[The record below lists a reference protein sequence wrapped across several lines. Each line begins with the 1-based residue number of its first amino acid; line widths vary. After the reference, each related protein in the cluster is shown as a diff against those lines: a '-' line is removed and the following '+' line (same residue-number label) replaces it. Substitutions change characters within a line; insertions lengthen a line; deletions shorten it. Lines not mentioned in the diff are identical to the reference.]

1 MPLANSQYDTI
12 MRHYDEIRDR
22 NRHDLEEKKERLY
35 RRYPELKEID
45 DEVASVSVATA
56 RQRIRRAAA
65 SKSLSGSAK
74 TSKLSAADRA
84 APMTDAAYHAE
95 ISRLTRRRTEFLVN
109 HHYPAD
115 YLQMHYDCPICHDTG
130 FVNGQRCVCFQKA
143 VTDLLYRQYQPGDIL
158 SIENFGHFSFDWYS
172 DKIVDDST
180 GRSEKALAKDAWQA
194 AREFPGQIGK
204 TGNNLYLYGNAGV
217 GKTFLSHCIAKA
229 SMEKGYSVLYF
240 SAADLFDV
248 LADAAFSRNE
258 SASSYEKT
266 IADCDV
272 LIIDDLGT
280 EFTNK
285 LSVPQ
290 LFQVLNGR
298 ITRKKSTVISS
309 NLKPSDLRDRYSER
323 ISSRITSQYKIK
335 KLVCTDIRIRKKL
348 KGDKT

>member
-22 NRHDLEEKKERLY
+22 NRHDLEEKKAALY

-45 DEVASVSVATA
+45 DEVASISVETA
-56 RQRIRRAAA
+56 RRRIRRGTA
-65 SKSLSGSAK
+65 SRTSGIPDNAGRDGDSD
-74 TSKLSAADRA
+74 T
-84 APMTDAAYHAE
+84 AYHAA
-95 ISRLTRRRTEFLVN
+95 ISRLTRRRTDFLIR

-115 YLQMHYDCPICHDTG
+115 YLKMHYDCPICHDTG
-130 FVNGQRCVCFQKA
+130 FVDGKRCVCFQKA

-172 DKIVDDST
+172 DKIMDGST
-180 GRSEKALAKDAWQA
+180 GKSELELAKDAWEA
-194 AREFPGQIGK
+194 ARAFPDQVG
-204 TGNNLYLYGNAGV
+204 TDGNNLYLYGNAGV
-217 GKTFLSHCIAKA
+217 GKTFLSHCVADA
-229 SMEKGYSVLYF
+229 SLKKGYSVLYF
-240 SAADLFDV
+240 SAVDLFDV

-258 SASSYEKT
+258 SAASYEKT
-266 IADCDV
+266 VEDCDV

-290 LFQVLNGR
+290 LFQVLNSR